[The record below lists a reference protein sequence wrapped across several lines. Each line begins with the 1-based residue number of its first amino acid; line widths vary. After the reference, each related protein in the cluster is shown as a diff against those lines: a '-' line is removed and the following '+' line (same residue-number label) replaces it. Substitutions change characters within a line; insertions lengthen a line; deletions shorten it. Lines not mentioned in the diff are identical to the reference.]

1 MCLCLRKNTVFLH
14 SENIGLK
21 NPMVMNKKQ
30 EPEYLNIN
38 NTLYQTRLSSKFKN
52 RPRYTPIDPKIILSF
67 IPGTVMT
74 IDVTPG
80 QYVKKGD
87 LLFILEAMKMKNKVK
102 CPMDGKI
109 KAISVKIGDRVPKG
123 TPLLEIE

>member
-1 MCLCLRKNTVFLH
+1 
-14 SENIGLK
+14 
-21 NPMVMNKKQ
+21 MVMNKKQ

-52 RPRYTPIDPKIILSF
+52 RPRYTPLDPKKILSF